1 MVFLSYSLGGKIMIS
16 TVMIIGII
24 DEVIQPNIRY
34 IKIQRP
40 YRDVK
45 GIFVEDRIPIQYW
58 TRATNNYFMT
68 MKEGTLIGIKGR
80 LEVIEGVGTT
90 IICDFL
96 EPLHLPLKT

>member
-1 MVFLSYSLGGKIMIS
+1 MIS
-16 TVMIIGII
+16 NVMVIGLI
-24 DEVIQPNIRY
+24 DDVIKDNMRL

-45 GIFVEDRIPIQYW
+45 GIFVEDKIPIQYW

-68 MKEGTLIGIKGR
+68 MKTGTLIGVKGR
-80 LEVIEGVGTT
+80 LEGIDGVGPT
-90 IICDFL
+90 IVCDFL

>member
-1 MVFLSYSLGGKIMIS
+1 MV
-16 TVMIIGII
+16 IGLI
-24 DEVIQPNIRY
+24 DEPIKDNIRY

-45 GIFVEDRIPIQYW
+45 GVFVEDRIPIQHW

-68 MKEGTLIGIKGR
+68 MKIGTLIGVKGR
-80 LEVIEGVGTT
+80 LEMVDTIGLT

-96 EPLHLPLKT
+96 EPLHLPLKS